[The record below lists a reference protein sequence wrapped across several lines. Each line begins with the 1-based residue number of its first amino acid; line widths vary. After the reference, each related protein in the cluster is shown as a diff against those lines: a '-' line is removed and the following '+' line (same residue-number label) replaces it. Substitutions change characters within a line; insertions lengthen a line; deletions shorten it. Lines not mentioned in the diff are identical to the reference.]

1 MADLAL
7 GLPRASNQ
15 LSHPFEASQR
25 IHPAT
30 QNACMFSASGKG
42 KGNPKSQFGGNK
54 NKSGVRIHSKKTQQN
69 IDLTFPASGLLSHF
83 TNSRPWFPFFS
94 DMVVKRFSGA
104 MRGQSGHLVIGSEP
118 YRGHDDGEA
127 ELDMDISRLSPS
139 GGDGRLRRR
148 RRITIWWGKGKGGN
162 DGRRLG
168 TGTAMARASVI
179 CGWTRGQCTCF
190 GSPEKITLV
199 KKNLHRSALLQNNQ
213 LTLQSRIYTFPLYRI
228 STLS

>member
-1 MADLAL
+1 
-7 GLPRASNQ
+7 
-15 LSHPFEASQR
+15 
-25 IHPAT
+25 
-30 QNACMFSASGKG
+30 MFSASEIG
-42 KGNPKSQFGGNK
+42 KGNPKSQFRGNK
-54 NKSGVRIHSKKTQQN
+54 YKSGVRIHSKKTQQN

-139 GGDGRLRRR
+139 AGDGRLRRR

-162 DGRRLG
+162 GGRRLG

-199 KKNLHRSALLQNNQ
+199 KKTCIEAHYFKITN
-213 LTLQSRIYTFPLYRI
+213 
-228 STLS
+228 